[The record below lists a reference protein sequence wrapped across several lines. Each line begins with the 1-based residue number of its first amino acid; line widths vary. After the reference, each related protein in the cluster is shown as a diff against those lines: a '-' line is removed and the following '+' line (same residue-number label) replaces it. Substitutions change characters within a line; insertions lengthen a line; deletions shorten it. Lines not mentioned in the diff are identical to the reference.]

1 MEKRV
6 SYYVSRKSF
15 LVWLSALVMTA
26 SAALRIAYSC
36 GKGADASTVW
46 FQIVLPVAACLIFV
60 LMILLGGEERF
71 YRTAIP
77 AFMLA
82 IYYSVRVSA
91 VLPSLSLRFVF
102 WVAYL
107 AMAGLYAADGLR
119 SPAQQLGAGSAAGR
133 RDRRS
138 CLHAPHSLY
147 QRQLVGPRGISA
159 RTSVFDGRLFF
170 RSCHA
175 AARRRKVPPHLG
187 RPCRRPQ
194 AADAGPRAGRRKLH
208 HADARWVFQL
218 RAGLCGDHRH
228 GALHPR
234 KAPRGAYKLR
244 HYACVLSSLRAHR
257 G

>member
-107 AMAGLYAADGLR
+107 AMPLR
-119 SPAQQLGAGSAAGR
+119 SPVACATTGRWFCCWLPRSPFWPIHTAWPLPAATG
-133 RDRRS
+133 
-138 CLHAPHSLY
+138 
-147 QRQLVGPRGISA
+147 Q
-159 RTSVFDGRLFF
+159 
-170 RSCHA
+170 
-175 AARRRKVPPHLG
+175 
-187 RPCRRPQ
+187 
-194 AADAGPRAGRRKLH
+194 DAWDFCPS
-208 HADARWVFQL
+208 F
-218 RAGLCGDHRH
+218 CF
-228 GALHPR
+228 
-234 KAPRGAYKLR
+234 
-244 HYACVLSSLRAHR
+244 
-257 G
+257 

>member
-107 AMAGLYAADGLR
+107 AMQGSTPLQSPAACATIGCWFCCWPPR
-119 SPAQQLGAGSAAGR
+119 SPFL
-133 RDRRS
+133 
-138 CLHAPHSLY
+138 LT
-147 QRQLVGPRGISA
+147 
-159 RTSVFDGRLFF
+159 RT
-170 RSCHA
+170 A
-175 AARRRKVPPHLG
+175 
-187 RPCRRPQ
+187 
-194 AADAGPRAGRRKLH
+194 
-208 HADARWVFQL
+208 
-218 RAGLCGDHRH
+218 
-228 GALHPR
+228 
-234 KAPRGAYKLR
+234 
-244 HYACVLSSLRAHR
+244 
-257 G
+257 